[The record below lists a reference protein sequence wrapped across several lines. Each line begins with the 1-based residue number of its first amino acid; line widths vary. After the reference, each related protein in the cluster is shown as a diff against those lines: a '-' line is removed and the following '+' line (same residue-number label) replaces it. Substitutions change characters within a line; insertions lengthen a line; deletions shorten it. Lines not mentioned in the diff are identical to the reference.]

1 MRTNYSHKHLNI
13 PLKTEKDNPTI
24 DLLICKEKNNV
35 LAQYA
40 LESTS

>member
-13 PLKTEKDNPTI
+13 PLKTEKDIPTI
-24 DLLICKEKNNV
+24 DLLICKGKDNV